1 MTYLIIG
8 LVVIIVV
15 GIVEIFFI
23 KVGGKPVFGTEDGYF
38 DGVGRFVANLLKKIF
53 PPANE
58 ITVFVITVTI
68 LSMFIYMDG
77 WFDNTI
83 MMASEVIENYFR
95 SIDESDNFKDTA
107 IAHGSFIVL
116 LLFLVLSIFG
126 PLFLPFNKKDLRGLC
141 LIMIFAHAIII
152 AYTNLT
158 LDKESP
164 SFINAFIV
172 LYSIVWIVY
181 LYVVTEMRKQD
192 HLMSN
197 QQAKAVPSFIAASVS
212 ALAVFLAIKLFS
224 VPWYRAYS
232 VGAIIVANLVALG
245 SAQFYRSLFHEQEK

>member
-1 MTYLIIG
+1 MTYLIAG
-8 LVVIIVV
+8 LVLIVII
-15 GIVEIFFI
+15 GAVEIFFI
-23 KVGGKPVFGTEDGYF
+23 KVGGKSVFGTEDGYF

-77 WFDNTI
+77 WFDSTI
-83 MMASEVIENYFR
+83 MMASEVIENNFR
-95 SIDESDNFKDTA
+95 LIDGSGTFKDTA
-107 IAHGSFIVL
+107 IAYGSFIILPLLLVL
-116 LLFLVLSIFG
+116 LIFG

-141 LIMIFAHAIII
+141 LIMIFTHAIII
-152 AYTNLT
+152 AYTNFT
-158 LDKESP
+158 IDKEFP
-164 SFINAFIV
+164 SLINTSIAI
-172 LYSIVWIVY
+172 YSIVWIVY

-197 QQAKAVPSFIAASVS
+197 QQAKAIPSFIAASVS

-232 VGAIIVANLVALG
+232 VGAIIVSNFVALG
-245 SAQFYRSLFHEQEK
+245 SAQFYESLFHEQDK